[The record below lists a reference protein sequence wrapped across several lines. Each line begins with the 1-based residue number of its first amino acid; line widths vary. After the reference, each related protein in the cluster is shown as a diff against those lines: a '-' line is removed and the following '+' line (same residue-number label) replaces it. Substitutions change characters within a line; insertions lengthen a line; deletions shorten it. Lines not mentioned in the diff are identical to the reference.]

1 MSRFEEELNGK
12 WGEYFK
18 NRALEEIEKF
28 QICANNG
35 EILLDDDGG
44 AYWKESGNYLPSN
57 CVEILLHTDFKF
69 SPEATA
75 AARDRQQDEFL
86 AQYRRTA
93 HIVSA
98 EELCEMRAAFGPGET
113 VVNLIT
119 GESIRL

>member
-1 MSRFEEELNGK
+1 MEPGGIISRIAHWRK
-12 WGEYFK
+12 SK
-18 NRALEEIEKF
+18 SSRSAPTT
-28 QICANNG
+28 G
-35 EILLDDDGG
+35 EILLDEDGG
-44 AYWKESGNYLPSN
+44 AYWKESGNYLPNN

-75 AARDRQQDEFL
+75 AAKDRQQDEFL
-86 AQYRRTA
+86 ARYRSTA